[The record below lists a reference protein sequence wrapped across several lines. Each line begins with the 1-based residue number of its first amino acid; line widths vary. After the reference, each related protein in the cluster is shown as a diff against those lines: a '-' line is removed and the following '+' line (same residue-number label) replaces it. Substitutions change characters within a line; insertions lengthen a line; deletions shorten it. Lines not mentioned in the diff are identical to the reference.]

1 MALPLLAR
9 AVGGSLVK
17 GAAKKAIGGGKKKI
31 KPEMIAPGGGSG
43 GSGGGAI
50 IKSKVVSVPS
60 SALVPVKKSPEIKTG
75 TGSGIVGILET
86 IRANVKQIDEF
97 YKGTLAAKREEIKKR
112 KKQESDERKAEQETK
127 LEKPKIDKK
136 PKNLKGL
143 KMPKTGL
150 LDGIFKFIGTV
161 LMGMLVMKLIDFADT
176 LAKSG
181 ILPVLGKIGDFVLNV
196 GGKILDG
203 LVTFIDKAYDF
214 YDGFRKSIG
223 DNFGEGA
230 QEQFDNLSGTLNKV
244 LNTVFSVGLA
254 ISLLAGAIPQKDPK
268 VKPKSKT
275 RPKPP
280 SAADKKLKKMGL
292 DDDQIKAYN
301 KARQGGAGA
310 TDALKQAKKV
320 KPKPKPKG
328 FFGRIGEGFQKAG
341 EGLAKAGQSAVDIGK
356 SGLKAIGGGLNKISG
371 GNLGKLGDFLGE
383 QYNNVSKGARTAFDR
398 VAGLGNTLKGKFGS
412 AMESVK
418 GAIGNMAKSA
428 QNAIVQKIVEP
439 LKPFLDPVI
448 DKAKKIGDKVTGIL
462 KKIPG
467 FDNVLQVL
475 KKKGIS
481 GIGDTA
487 GILKKVGS
495 KALPIVGGLFN
506 LLFAY
511 DRLAGGDTFGALL
524 ELLSA
529 GFDISGLFGFAAGPS
544 ISMGIDAYMFAR
556 DFVPL
561 IQEGEEIAI
570 KSLGLGGLKSNLDA
584 MASKLPDLG
593 TIVAKFQGKDVEQK
607 SASQI
612 ASTTS
617 DATDGSAAPAAS
629 DKPASAAS
637 VNIGTVSGDSRED
650 SEGTKISGNLGR
662 FLYKELSSPRDF
674 QAVTE
679 HPDFGGSFKRSYNSY
694 HNYDRAIDIGVYPH
708 EQPKILE
715 AIKKFNQKNGVNPV
729 ELIHAG
735 NDPSGGHDD
744 HVHIA
749 YEGGGYVGGKY
760 NMKSIEQRASYEGG
774 EQMINIPIPMPQQ
787 QSNYQQPEPA
797 MMGSFSATSSD
808 DPFEFLEFQG

>member
-17 GAAKKAIGGGKKKI
+17 GAAKKAISGGKKKI

-136 PKNLKGL
+136 PKNIKGL

-529 GFDISGLFGFAAGPS
+529 GFDISGLFGFAAGPP

-561 IQEGEEIAI
+561 IQEGEETAI

>member
-17 GAAKKAIGGGKKKI
+17 GAAKKAISGGKKKI

-136 PKNLKGL
+136 PMNLKGL

-371 GNLGKLGDFLGE
+371 GNLGKLGNFLGE
-383 QYNNVSKGARTAFDR
+383 QYQNVSKGARTAFDR

-529 GFDISGLFGFAAGPS
+529 GFDISGLFGFAAGPP

-561 IQEGEEIAI
+561 IQEGEETAI

>member
-17 GAAKKAIGGGKKKI
+17 GAAKKAISGGKKKI

-43 GSGGGAI
+43 GSGSGAI

-136 PKNLKGL
+136 PKNIKGL

-529 GFDISGLFGFAAGPS
+529 GFDISGLFGFAAGPP

-561 IQEGEEIAI
+561 IQEGEETAI

>member
-43 GSGGGAI
+43 GGGGGAI

-529 GFDISGLFGFAAGPS
+529 GFDISGLFGFAAGPP

-561 IQEGEEIAI
+561 IQEGEETAI